1 MEHNVQKTY
10 LLTAADREALVRYL
24 GTRPYV
30 EVAGAIQ
37 ALMELSEA
45 PAPKLQAVEDE
56 AA

>member
-1 MEHNVQKTY
+1 MQKTY